1 MSKILTKE
9 QLKIHKR
16 KLLVVALAVIVLSIT
31 AVGYIS
37 TFNEVVIEDGEETIE
52 IQTRKE
58 TVEEVLL
65 EAGVEYIEKD
75 RITPGLETAVTDG
88 MEIQIIRAV
97 NVEISDD
104 EEKHTLLTPVKT
116 VEDALK
122 EARILIRTEDEITPS
137 LDTELEEGMQID
149 ITRAVPCEIQVDGEL
164 IELMTTKETV
174 KAVLEEA
181 EVSLGEEDKINYD
194 LDDSIK
200 EDMEIE
206 VIRVE
211 KEIIDESERIDYKT
225 IRENDGTLEKG
236 KSRVEREGQEGQLE
250 REIEITYENGEEVSR
265 EILAETVVQEPVN
278 RIVKIGTKA
287 PKPAPIVSR
296 GGSEVTRTLTVEAT
310 AYSSQDPG
318 VGTITAT
325 GATLRHG
332 IIAVDPR
339 VIPLGTK
346 IYVPGYGYGIAADTG
361 GAIKGNRIDLAYENR
376 SDALQFGRRMK
387 TIKIYD

>member
-52 IQTRKE
+52 MQTRKE
-58 TVEEVLL
+58 TVEEALL
-65 EAGVEYIEKD
+65 EAGVEYIEED
-75 RITPGLETAVTDG
+75 RITPGLETKITDG

-122 EARILIRTEDEITPS
+122 EAQILIRTEDDISPS
-137 LDTELEEGMQID
+137 LDTALKEGMEID
-149 ITRAVPCEIQVDGEL
+149 ITRAVPCKIQVDGEV

-174 KAVLEEA
+174 KEVLEDA

-194 LDDSIK
+194 LEASIK
-200 EDMEIE
+200 EEMEIE

-211 KEIIDESERIDYKT
+211 KEIIRENESIDYKT
-225 IRENDGTLEKG
+225 IRENDGTLDKG

-250 REIEITYENGEEVSR
+250 QEIEITYENGEEVNR
-265 EILAETVVQEPVN
+265 EILSETVVQEPVN
-278 RIVKIGTKA
+278 RIVKIGTKV
-287 PKPAPIVSR
+287 PKPAPVVSR